1 MGSLFQANVVLENV
15 ASSSLVVPAAGC
27 STDTGTSRTMEG
39 TMTETERAG
48 EAHAL
53 QGSTIGMGDTVAVTD
68 PANRI
73 DVCDATNVP
82 TTTPSEA
89 TSITTLASTFFVL
102 AASIAALHFA
112 A

>member
-1 MGSLFQANVVLENV
+1 
-15 ASSSLVVPAAGC
+15 
-27 STDTGTSRTMEG
+27 MEG